1 MRNSTIRGMV
11 FLAVALLTAAP
22 MVGETVRETE
32 FSVELPP
39 NCTGAKKQVQNIDSP
54 SGPIVNVT
62 YIAQGSDGICIVG
75 YSELTG
81 PITEPEMMIDSGRD
95 SLMTELATSIE
106 MESSTDNGDLV
117 GRTIRYSGGAARA
130 LYGRTDF
137 VVADDRLY
145 QVVFIGFSGDSRTA
159 VEESPFFSSFDVKVP
174 EREPKPE
181 PANEVASTATDPN

>member
-1 MRNSTIRGMV
+1 MRTSTIRGMV

-32 FSVELPP
+32 FSVELPA

-106 MESSTDNGDLV
+106 MEESTEDGDLV

-181 PANEVASTATDPN
+181 PANEVASTATDSN